1 MSDTPRQYVLLVDDD
16 SRIRE
21 TMALLLHEEGY
32 EVATAVHGLDALR
45 QLRLATPQVIISDLN
60 MPQMSGF
67 ELLSVVRL
75 RFPSIPVI
83 AMSGAY
89 ASSDCFPGGV
99 MADAFYPKGGWQTEE
114 LLRAVTALTQA
125 PVVRAAS
132 HQCLPAPLQIPR
144 AGRDSQGLPF
154 ILLTCPDCLRS
165 FPLNAPPDNRQEVSE
180 AHCQFCATSVRY
192 VSDCSRP
199 ITPRRAPGA
208 RQAVTASAS

>member
-1 MSDTPRQYVLLVDDD
+1 MSNTPRQCVLLLDDD

-21 TMALLLHEEGY
+21 TMAMLLHEEGY
-32 EVATAVHGLDALR
+32 EVATAVHGFDALR
-45 QLRLATPQVIISDLN
+45 QLRSATPQVVISDLN

-89 ASSDCFPGGV
+89 ASGDCFPGGI
-99 MADAFYPKGGWQTEE
+99 MADAFYAKGRCPTEE
-114 LLRAVTALTQA
+114 LLRAVTALTQV

-132 HQCLPAPLQIPR
+132 HQHLPELSQIPR

-154 ILLTCPDCLRS
+154 ILLTCPECLRS
-165 FPLNAPPDNRQEVSE
+165 FPLHAAPDNRQEMLE
-180 AHCQFCATSVRY
+180 AHCHFCSTSVRY

-199 ITPRRAPGA
+199 VASRRAPGA
-208 RQAVTASAS
+208 RQAVAALAS